1 MSSILFI
8 YLAPT
13 CCNLDISSVCSLK
26 GIGNL
31 VLNADAKVVEFVGDP
46 V

>member
-1 MSSILFI
+1 MPSILFI
-8 YLAPT
+8 YLGPT
-13 CCNLDISSVCSLK
+13 CCNLGICSVCSLK

-31 VLNADAKVVEFVGDP
+31 ILHADAKVMEFVGDT